1 MSRYI
6 ILFLCLLFLGC
17 EINGKQIIK
26 SEKFTYDNIKF
37 NTVSKKLTFEDLD
50 DNLYIENMKSILV
63 YWFDNKIKTDGFDG
77 NLNLNVKNIT
87 TEKIRNEKYFKFLI
101 KLNLLFEETHNDLN
115 RSKTFTIN
123 VSEYG
128 EISGSFTLNDQEN
141 LELNVMYK
149 SLDSVSKKLI
159 ELN

>member
-1 MSRYI
+1 MSRYV
-6 ILFLCLLFLGC
+6 ILFLCILFLGC
-17 EINGKQIIK
+17 EISGKQIIK
-26 SEKFTYDNIKF
+26 PEKFTYDQIKF
-37 NTVSKKLTFEDLD
+37 DTVSKKIIFDDLD

-87 TEKIRNEKYFKFLI
+87 TKKVRNENYFKFLV
-101 KLNLLFEETHNDLN
+101 KLNLQFEEANSDLS
-115 RSKTFTIN
+115 RTKTFTIN

-128 EISGSFTLNDQEN
+128 EISGSFTLKDQEN
-141 LELNVMYK
+141 LELNVMHK
-149 SLDSVSKKLI
+149 SLDSVSKKLL

>member
-1 MSRYI
+1 MSRYV
-6 ILFLCLLFLGC
+6 ILFLCILFLGC
-17 EINGKQIIK
+17 EISGKQIIK
-26 SEKFTYDNIKF
+26 PEKFTYDQIKF
-37 NTVSKKLTFEDLD
+37 DTVSKKIIFDDLD

-87 TEKIRNEKYFKFLI
+87 TKKVRNENYFKFLV
-101 KLNLLFEETHNDLN
+101 KLNLQFEENHSDLS
-115 RSKTFTIN
+115 RTKTFIIN

-128 EISGSFTLNDQEN
+128 EISGSFSIKDQEN
-141 LELNVMYK
+141 LELNVMHK
-149 SLDSVSKKLI
+149 SLDSVSKKLL

>member
-1 MSRYI
+1 MSRYV
-6 ILFLCLLFLGC
+6 ILFLCILFLGC
-17 EINGKQIIK
+17 EISGKQIIK
-26 SEKFTYDNIKF
+26 PEKFTYDQIKF
-37 NTVSKKLTFEDLD
+37 DTVSKKIIFDDLD

-87 TEKIRNEKYFKFLI
+87 TKKVRNDNYFKFLV
-101 KLNLLFEETHNDLN
+101 KLNLQFEEANSDLS
-115 RSKTFTIN
+115 RTKTFTIN

-128 EISGSFTLNDQEN
+128 EISGSFTLKDQEN
-141 LELNVMYK
+141 LELNVMHK
-149 SLDSVSKKLI
+149 SLDSVSKKLL